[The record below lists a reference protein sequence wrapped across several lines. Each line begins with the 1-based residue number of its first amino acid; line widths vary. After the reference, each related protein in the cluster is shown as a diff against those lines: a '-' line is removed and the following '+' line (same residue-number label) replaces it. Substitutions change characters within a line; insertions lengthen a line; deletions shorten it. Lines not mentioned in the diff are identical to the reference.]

1 MEEGNLMNK
10 VQKMERKRHFSYRFK
25 LLSVIGALFVVLL
38 FTLMSPV
45 FTQQTYSKVDVAK
58 SIPFG
63 QNTALSVTE
72 RSYNPKSHL
81 YRQVVTIDSAS
92 QSVSATDDNIQLLD
106 NGTAKDLAN
115 LSYSV
120 KTKIQRDD
128 SSELKTKLV
137 RVNDQMLVIYTH
149 GVPNDYT
156 AIRFE
161 LKVSKRNSLLKSDV
175 INSGRSITERFYAT
189 KSVTKKNESLQEQSK
204 VALNRNYSQTHVSEY
219 EKVIRQ
225 LKTSNEAAEADIKQN
240 NVMADKL
247 TDQLKDQA
255 KQDRDTIQKQIDDL
269 KNTNTVDRQTITTN
283 KEKISLYKQRID
295 AIKDL
300 ED

>member
-1 MEEGNLMNK
+1 MNK